1 LGLLDFLKGLLGG
14 SGKKQAKKKK
24 KKRKPTGGKTLK
36 AGAAASS
43 SRAGKPGSK
52 AKSSQ
57 FARKDDANGV
67 ASAAA
72 APAVRGDIRSEAAPA
87 APRAPGTGELTA
99 TVPAAR
105 GTGSLEE
112 VAAEAYGAPEAEA
125 PPPGPPPAKE
135 KKRGGFFGFG
145 LGPKRDTR
153 KEGAL
158 LKELDPN
165 IQRGDV
171 IGVKLKLEDAAAVA
185 AAYKLAA
192 EEKSKNF
199 GTTRTHLKNL
209 VDERNY
215 QAIALAAA
223 TVAGDAAFLG
233 DPVIKKASEAM
244 DLMPFVLKAAKSKK
258 GEVFGLVN
266 DFEIILQ
273 DFNALLVQKADYLEK
288 VGDEIMKT
296 LAKKDFAKVTGMAE
310 AIVRDAEIL
319 AHQYDSGVK
328 AEASAEEQGVSA
340 SGSQEKWKDIDKQ
353 VLQLSQVLLAKQYR
367 FAADLAKI
375 VSASGGVMGDP
386 AFNKAIELIKG
397 GKQLLEAFRQQKIPI
412 ATRMSTDLS
421 RKAGVFNAPLM
432 SRTNQ
437 ISEQVAQLEKLQK
450 DKEWDKLSNL
460 AIAICRTSS
469 LLVDPTI
476 RRASLLSGEISKV
489 EVYIKRKDFGAAL
502 NTLASSVD

>member
-1 LGLLDFLKGLLGG
+1 MGLLDFLRGLLGG

-24 KKRKPTGGKTLK
+24 KKRKPAAGKVLK
-36 AGAAASS
+36 AGAPASS
-43 SRAGKPGSK
+43 ARSGKASSK
-52 AKSSQ
+52 AKSNQ
-57 FARKDDANGV
+57 FGRKEG
-67 ASAAA
+67 
-72 APAVRGDIRSEAAPA
+72 APA
-87 APRAPGTGELTA
+87 ANGPRRAPGTSSLANSTQDAAFAQAAELTA
-99 TVPAAR
+99 TIPAATATASK
-105 GTGSLEE
+105 GTSELEDL
-112 VAAEAYGAPEAEA
+112 VDAYGGEVDEPAPE
-125 PPPGPPPAKE
+125 PPPKKE
-135 KKRGGFFGFG
+135 KRGGFFGFG
-145 LGPKRDTR
+145 IGPKKDAR
-153 KEGAL
+153 KEGSL

-171 IGVKLKLEDAAAVA
+171 IGIKLKLEDAAAVA

-192 EEKSKNF
+192 EEKTKNF
-199 GTTRTHLKNL
+199 GTARTHLKNL
-209 VDERNY
+209 TDERNY

-223 TVAGDAAFLG
+223 SLAGDASFLS

-266 DFEIILQ
+266 DFEQILS
-273 DFNALLVQKADYLEK
+273 DFNALLVEKSNYLEK
-288 VGDEIMKT
+288 AGDEIMKT

-328 AEASAEEQGVSA
+328 AESAAEEQGLSA

-397 GKQLLEAFRQQKIPI
+397 GKQLLEAFRQQKVPI
-412 ATRMSTDLS
+412 ATRLSTDLS

-450 DKEWDKLSNL
+450 DKEWDKLANL
-460 AIAICRTSS
+460 AVAICRTSS

-476 RRASLLSGEISKV
+476 RKASLLSGDISKV
-489 EVYIKRKDFGAAL
+489 EVYIKRKDFAGAL